1 MESEKDPKHLPN
13 REAHYCFGCS
23 PANPSGLQM
32 KFYTQDSSVYSRLKV
47 PDHLCGWDRLVHGGV
62 ISTILDE
69 IMSWSGI
76 YLLKQITMTKSMTVD
91 FIKPVYIN
99 SDLKAE
105 GKVLE
110 KIGRHEACWKA
121 VCTTPRVRSAPGP
134 RPPLRYSLRRLPKDW
149 GSPEK
154 NTCSGLKKFAKFI
167 KHHPCLWG
175 CRPCGCTCRCT

>member
-1 MESEKDPKHLPN
+1 MDTEKDPKHLPN
-13 REAHYCFGCS
+13 RETHYCFGCS

-32 KFYTQDSSVYSRLKV
+32 KFYTNDSSVFSRLTV
-47 PDHLCGWDRLVHGGV
+47 PEHLCGWDRLVHGGV

-110 KIGRHEACWKA
+110 KIGRHEALLEGSLYNAEGTLCARSKA
-121 VCTTPRVRSAPGP
+121 TFAIFSPAVAK
-134 RPPLRYSLRRLPKDW
+134 RLGIARDEHLQW
-149 GSPEK
+149 FEEI
-154 NTCSGLKKFAKFI
+154 CEV
-167 KHHPCLWG
+167 H
-175 CRPCGCTCRCT
+175 